1 MKEDK
6 FMENKMLRVMENAL
20 RGFIEDTIQSEGGLS
35 QDDIEYITAERER
48 IRQMRLK
55 MAA

>member
-1 MKEDK
+1 
-6 FMENKMLRVMENAL
+6 MENKMLRVMENAL